1 MIRLFYA
8 LSPKGYRNWMK
19 RYVGYCNFDTTA
31 EKMINFFSIFGIGIG
46 LGAAVLGYLFFDFS
60 VLYGVASGAAG
71 FSLFMVLT
79 HLSLIMIAD
88 SRANFV
94 ESILPDALQI
104 ISSNLRSGLT
114 PDKAILASARPE
126 FGPLEAELKKV
137 SRETLSGIPFDESL
151 SNITK
156 KINSKVLEKTVT
168 LLIEGM
174 EKGGSLNSL
183 LERVSEDIRQ
193 SKMLRNE
200 IKSFVMMYGIFIF
213 FAASFGAPILYSV
226 STFMVDTMGS
236 LSSQVSIDATAS
248 ISTVSFFNFEPS
260 PITSEFLIQYSAVA
274 ILVTSI
280 FGGLLIGLIQDGN
293 EKAGLK
299 FIPILLGVS
308 FAIFFGSQFVLRSFL
323 SIG

>member
-1 MIRLFYA
+1 MRFFFA
-8 LSPKGYRNWMK
+8 LAPKGYRNWIK
-19 RYVGYCNFDTTA
+19 RYIDYCNLDTTA
-31 EKMINFFSIFGIGIG
+31 ESLITFFATFSILVA
-46 LGAAVLGYLFFDFS
+46 LGSAVLGFLFLDLSILFT
-60 VLYGVASGAAG
+60 VAAG
-71 FSLFMVLT
+71 VIGYVLVAILS
-79 HLSLIMIAD
+79 HLALIMIAD

-114 PDKAILASARPE
+114 PDKAILTSARPE

-137 SRETLSGIPFDESL
+137 SRETLSGIPFEESL
-151 SNITK
+151 SGITK
-156 KINSKVLEKTVT
+156 KINSKVLGKTVA

-236 LSSQVSIDATAS
+236 LSDQVSVDATSS

-260 PITSEFLIQYSAVA
+260 PITSEFLMQYSAVA

-293 EKAGLK
+293 EKAGIK

-308 FAIFFGSQFVLRSFL
+308 LAIFFGSQFVLRSVL
-323 SIG
+323 AIG